1 MLKQQSQQQTGQKQR
16 KRSYEMAEPMEFES
30 QARTAQL
37 AQKQS
42 RRAPLGEIRNKANRT
57 TGQNAFKT
65 QPKVSIYHDKNT
77 PPRETDEL
85 FIPDSISSIGSSPG
99 SSNRVV
105 VPDIDINDDIYC
117 VPEYAADIAAHLR
130 EAELRTRPKPN
141 YLRKQTDLKPHM
153 RAILIDWLCEVS
165 IEYNLNDE
173 TLYLAVNYIDRFLS
187 HMAVL
192 KGKLQL
198 VGTAAMLLASKFEEI
213 WAPEVKDFVYIT
225 DETYN
230 RDQVLRMEQLM
241 IKTLKFDICCVT
253 PIQFVNRL
261 LRAIQADQQTVD
273 FAKFLLDLTLLEY
286 NLVKFCPSLVTTA
299 VVLQANYVTRGQGW
313 SDALEHYSGYSYEAV
328 EPVLDEVQSLHAASH
343 QPEWTYRTV
352 HGKHE
357 AISTLPPRSGRPPRE
372 ESQLTGTSL

>member
-1 MLKQQSQQQTGQKQR
+1 MLKSRATSNGQKQR

-30 QARTAQL
+30 QARTNQL
-37 AQKQS
+37 ASKQS
-42 RRAPLGEIRNKANRT
+42 RRAPLGEIRNRQANSF
-57 TGQNAFKT
+57 AFNK
-65 QPKVSIYHDKNT
+65 QKVAVYQDKKT
-77 PPRETDEL
+77 PPRETADS
-85 FIPDSISSIGSSPG
+85 FFPDSISSIDSSPG

-105 VPDIDINDDIYC
+105 VPDIDYGVDDIYA
-117 VPEYAADIAAHLR
+117 VPEYAAEIHTHLR

-253 PIQFVNRL
+253 PIQFINRL
-261 LRAIQADQQTVD
+261 LRAVQADQQTVD

-299 VVLQANYVTRGQGW
+299 VVLQANYVTRGAGW
-313 SDALEHYSGYSYEAV
+313 SDSLEHYSGYSYEAV
-328 EPVLDEVQSLHAASH
+328 EPVLKEVQQLHAASH
-343 QPEWTYRTV
+343 TDEWTYRTV
-352 HGKHE
+352 HQKHE
-357 AISTLPPRSGRPPRE
+357 KISALPPRSGSPPIE
-372 ESQLTGTSL
+372 GTSL